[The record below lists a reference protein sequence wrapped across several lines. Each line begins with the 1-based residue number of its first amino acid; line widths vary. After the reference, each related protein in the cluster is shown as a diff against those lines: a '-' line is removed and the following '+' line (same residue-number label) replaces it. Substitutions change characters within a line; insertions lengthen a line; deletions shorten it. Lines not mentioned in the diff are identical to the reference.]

1 LRKSLPNGERRMSE
15 DCPYRTLSRRC
26 PCHYTIANWAWRLKY
41 FRAGERLAEATTND
55 DRERRR

>member
-1 LRKSLPNGERRMSE
+1 MGE
-15 DCPYRTLSRRC
+15 DCPYRTLSTRRA
-26 PCHYTIANWAWRLKY
+26 PAITRLQTGAWRLKY

>member
-1 LRKSLPNGERRMSE
+1 MSE